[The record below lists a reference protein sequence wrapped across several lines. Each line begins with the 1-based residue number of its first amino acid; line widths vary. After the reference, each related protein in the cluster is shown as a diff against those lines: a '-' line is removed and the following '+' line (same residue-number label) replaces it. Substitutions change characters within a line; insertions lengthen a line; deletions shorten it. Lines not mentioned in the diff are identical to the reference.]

1 LEVDRLGLNP
11 TGQHVLGDDYLVFER
26 SNDIR
31 IRSVLQRQG
40 GIHYFIDQQ
49 FNRKSICFAPGGM
62 YEEHN
67 LISGRIGTA
76 SDDPDS
82 IELYTKAVT
91 KGFKKVGNYKV
102 GPDHNGY

>member
-1 LEVDRLGLNP
+1 
-11 TGQHVLGDDYLVFER
+11 
-26 SNDIR
+26 
-31 IRSVLQRQG
+31 
-40 GIHYFIDQQ
+40 
-49 FNRKSICFAPGGM
+49 M